1 MTTFLDIFILGTIWG
16 AIYSMIAVGFTLI
29 FGVAGIINLSH
40 GAFYMLGA
48 YLAYTFMT
56 LLKIN
61 VVLSALLAAAG
72 VALIG
77 MAIDRFAIRPMR
89 DRHAYVLILTLALAL
104 FTQELM
110 YGLYG
115 SYGKSVPN
123 FMTGEIVLGGVFVS
137 YQKLLTL
144 IVGAALMVLFWL
156 FIKKTRTGK
165 SIFAVAQNKDAA
177 ILVGIQYERVY
188 LMTMGISAGLAAVAG
203 VFIAPILE
211 AVPTMW
217 AFPLFKAFAIVI
229 IGGLGSLGG
238 AIITSLFL
246 GYAETSVSM
255 LLSAN
260 YADMVYLVAIILVL
274 IFRPTGLT
282 GKKSGLTQNRA

>member
-1 MTTFLDIFILGTIWG
+1 MTTFLSILVLGAIWG
-16 AIYSMIAVGFTLI
+16 AIYSLIAVGFTLI

-56 LLKIN
+56 VLKIN
-61 VVLSALLAAAG
+61 VILSTLMAVAA

-89 DRHAYVLILTLALAL
+89 ERHAYVLILTLALAL
-104 FTQELM
+104 FIQEIM
-110 YGLYG
+110 YGFYG
-115 SYGKSVPN
+115 SHGKSVPN
-123 FMTGEIVLGGVFVS
+123 FMIGEIVLGGVFVS
-137 YQKLLTL
+137 YQKLLTF
-144 IVGAALMVLFWL
+144 IVGAALMGLFWF

-165 SIFAVAQNKDAA
+165 SISAVAQNKDAA

-217 AFPLFKAFAIVI
+217 AFPLFKAFAVVI

-238 AIITSLFL
+238 AIITSFFL

-260 YADMVYLVAIILVL
+260 YSDMVYLVAIILTL
-274 IFRPTGLT
+274 IFKPTGLS
-282 GKKSGLTQNRA
+282 GKRAA